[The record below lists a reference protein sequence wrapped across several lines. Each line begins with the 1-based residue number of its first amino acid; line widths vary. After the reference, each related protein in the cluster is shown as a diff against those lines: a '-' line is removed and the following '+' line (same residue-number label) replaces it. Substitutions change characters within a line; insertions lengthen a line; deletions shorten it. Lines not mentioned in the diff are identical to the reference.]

1 MALKVKA
8 KEQLIKVGK
17 YAETYRY
24 VMMPELYTALNQE
37 KVIKEA
43 ALRSGVSRGVMQACW
58 DAAGEVIKA
67 WATEGHSVAL
77 PGLGTMC
84 FGLRAKSVANV
95 NDVKAN
101 LITSRRIIFTPNTDL
116 KDELANT
123 SVQITCYDKDGKE
136 VKRVTSTDDGNVED
150 PENENGGSTENGTTN
165 PTNGGNSGGTGSLTP
180 GGNGDNGGGDDNG
193 GSTVD

>member
-8 KEQLIKVGK
+8 KEQFQNVGK

-24 VMMPELYTALNQE
+24 VMMPELYTALSQD

-43 ALRSGVSRGVMQACW
+43 ALRSGVSKGVMQACW

-77 PGLGTMC
+77 PGLGTMR

-95 NDVKAN
+95 NDVKTG
-101 LITSRRIIFTPNTDL
+101 LITTRRIIFTPNSDL
-116 KDELANT
+116 KEELAKT
-123 SVQITCYDKDGKE
+123 AVQITCYDRDGKE
-136 VKRVTSTDDGNVED
+136 VKRVTSTSGEVED
-150 PENENGGSTENGTTN
+150 PENDQPSNG
-165 PTNGGNSGGTGSLTP
+165 
-180 GGNGDNGGGDDNG
+180 GGNGGGGGNTQPSGDVPGEGD
-193 GSTVD
+193 

>member
-8 KEQLIKVGK
+8 KEQFQNVGK

-24 VMMPELYTALNQE
+24 VMMPELYTALSQD

-43 ALRSGVSRGVMQACW
+43 ALRSGVSKGVMQACW

-77 PGLGTMC
+77 PGLGTMR

-95 NDVKAN
+95 NDVKTG
-101 LITSRRIIFTPNTDL
+101 LITTRRIIFTPNSDL
-116 KDELANT
+116 KEELAKT
-123 SVQITCYDKDGKE
+123 AVQITCYDRDGKE
-136 VKRVTSTDDGNVED
+136 VKRVTSGDEGNVED
-150 PENENGGSTENGTTN
+150 ETSPQPSPNGEGAEQTGNEGGNQGSNQGGGTTN
-165 PTNGGNSGGTGSLTP
+165 PPSGGGGGNE
-180 GGNGDNGGGDDNG
+180 ND
-193 GSTVD
+193 

>member
-8 KEQLIKVGK
+8 KEQFQNVGK

-24 VMMPELYTALNQE
+24 VMMPELYTALSQD

-43 ALRSGVSRGVMQACW
+43 ALRSGVSKGVMQACW

-77 PGLGTMC
+77 PGLGTMR

-95 NDVKAN
+95 NDVKTG
-101 LITSRRIIFTPNTDL
+101 LITTRRIIFTPNSDL
-116 KDELANT
+116 KEELAKT
-123 SVQITCYDKDGKE
+123 AVQITCYDRDGKE
-136 VKRVTSTDDGNVED
+136 VKRVTSGDEGNVED
-150 PENENGGSTENGTTN
+150 ETSPQPSPNGEGAEQTGNENQGGGGTTN
-165 PTNGGNSGGTGSLTP
+165 PPSGGGNE
-180 GGNGDNGGGDDNG
+180 ND
-193 GSTVD
+193 

>member
-8 KEQLIKVGK
+8 KEQFQNVGK

-24 VMMPELYTALNQE
+24 VMMPELYTALSQD

-43 ALRSGVSRGVMQACW
+43 ALRSGVSKGVMQACW

-77 PGLGTMC
+77 PGLGTMR

-95 NDVKAN
+95 NDVKTG
-101 LITSRRIIFTPNTDL
+101 LITTRRIIFTPNSDL
-116 KDELANT
+116 KEELAKT
-123 SVQITCYDKDGKE
+123 AVQITCYDRDGKE
-136 VKRVTSTDDGNVED
+136 VKRVTSGDEGNVED
-150 PENENGGSTENGTTN
+150 ETSPQPSPNGEGAEQTGNEGGNQGGNENQGGGGTTN
-165 PTNGGNSGGTGSLTP
+165 PPSGGGNE
-180 GGNGDNGGGDDNG
+180 ND
-193 GSTVD
+193 

>member
-1 MALKVKA
+1 M
-8 KEQLIKVGK
+8 
-17 YAETYRY
+17 R
-24 VMMPELYTALNQE
+24 
-37 KVIKEA
+37 
-43 ALRSGVSRGVMQACW
+43 
-58 DAAGEVIKA
+58 
-67 WATEGHSVAL
+67 
-77 PGLGTMC
+77 